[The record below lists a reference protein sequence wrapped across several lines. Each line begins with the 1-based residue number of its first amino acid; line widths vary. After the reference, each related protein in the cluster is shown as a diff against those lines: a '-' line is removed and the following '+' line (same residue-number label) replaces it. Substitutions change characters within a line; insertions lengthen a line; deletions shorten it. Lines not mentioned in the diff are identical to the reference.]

1 MGASIMNKNES
12 KYFNTAKKMNDALI
26 ILLEHKDFEYIT
38 IKDICLEANVN
49 RSTFYL
55 HYSNLNDLLEEVI
68 SSLSISFSKHFNS
81 SDNISIINNNN
92 LKDLYLIKDEY
103 LIPYLNFIKENKR
116 VYKAVKNYPNLF
128 KSDATY
134 ENMFNSLFSPIM
146 KKFGLDLKWHK
157 YMMDFYMNGIS
168 SLILN
173 WIFDDC
179 KISVNEVSDFIKR
192 LITSYDEKDN

>member
-1 MGASIMNKNES
+1 MNKNES

-92 LKDLYLIKDEY
+92 L
-103 LIPYLNFIKENKR
+103 PNP
-116 VYKAVKNYPNLF
+116 VVKKGVILF
-128 KSDATY
+128 EVA
-134 ENMFNSLFSPIM
+134 
-146 KKFGLDLKWHK
+146 G
-157 YMMDFYMNGIS
+157 
-168 SLILN
+168 
-173 WIFDDC
+173 
-179 KISVNEVSDFIKR
+179 VSDEIAREALR
-192 LITSYDEKDN
+192 LASHKLPCSTKVVVKVGDEQ